1 MSKAAELANLIGNIN
16 AGGGSG
22 QNKNYIINSAMR
34 LAQRGT
40 STTGLKNTGA
50 VYTVDRFSYRRNG
63 TWTNFDAKHEQVT
76 ITDTLPVS
84 KGLHN
89 ALKVTCTTAE
99 GSVPSGTECTGIGY
113 YTELQDLYRFGV
125 GTANMKTMT
134 ISFYVKASIA
144 TTYGFSIQAPIHSD
158 HQAID
163 IPFTVSSANTYER
176 ISITLPTYNVALNT
190 TTDNDVGWR
199 LFWGLDG
206 VASSRTASA
215 WNNLGSD
222 GFLMPNG
229 VSATGFSNTLN
240 ATFEI
245 TGVQLEVGDV
255 ATEFEHEPVE
265 RTLAK
270 CQRYYNRTLDDVAY
284 NQIGGS
290 FMRGNSD
297 KTKGVIEYPVE
308 MRAKPSVSVIG
319 TNAGAFAVQQGDT
332 GLSGTISFGS
342 QWSTGSDKRSS
353 WLDFTGATSGTQGYA
368 CQLYRNNRSVGD
380 GSGCLQFDS
389 EL

>member
-1 MSKAAELANLIGNIN
+1 MTKCAELANLIGNIN
-16 AGGGSG
+16 AGGGTG
-22 QNKNYIINSAMR
+22 QNKNYIINSGMR
-34 LAQRGT
+34 IAQRGT
-40 STTGLKNTGA
+40 STTGLQNYGA
-50 VYTVDRFSYRRNG
+50 IYTIDRFSYRRNG
-63 TWTNFDAKHEQVT
+63 TWTNFNAKHEQVT
-76 ITDTLPVS
+76 ITDSLPVS
-84 KGLHN
+84 KGLRN

-190 TTDNDVGWR
+190 TTNTDTGWR

-245 TGVQLEVGDV
+245 TGVQLEVGQNP
-255 ATEFEHEPVE
+255 TELEHKSFEEE
-265 RTLAK
+265 LAL
-270 CQRYYNRTLDDVAY
+270 CQRYYAKSYGYSTAPGTNTSGGAVYMRFPNDISNRTDLGTRFPVTMRTTPDVTPYSLNGTVDNVSDCGTGTAHVT
-284 NQIGGS
+284 NRGVSTVLNIGQTGFGGFTMSAS
-290 FMRGNSD
+290 FDETG
-297 KTKGVIEYPVE
+297 GYHYEVE
-308 MRAKPSVSVIG
+308 
-319 TNAGAFAVQQGDT
+319 
-332 GLSGTISFGS
+332 
-342 QWSTGSDKRSS
+342 
-353 WLDFTGATSGTQGYA
+353 
-368 CQLYRNNRSVGD
+368 
-380 GSGCLQFDS
+380 S

>member
-1 MSKAAELANLIGNIN
+1 MTKCAELANLIGNIN
-16 AGGGSG
+16 AGGGTG

-34 LAQRGT
+34 VAQRGT
-40 STTGLKNTGA
+40 STTGLKNTGG
-50 VYTVDRFSYRRNG
+50 VYTIDRFSYRRNG

-76 ITDTLPVS
+76 ITDNLPVS

-190 TTDNDVGWR
+190 TTDNDIGWR
-199 LFWGLDG
+199 LFWCLDG

-222 GFLMPNG
+222 GFLLPNG

-245 TGVQLEVGDV
+245 TGVQLEVGQNP
-255 ATEFEHEPVE
+255 TELEHKSFAEE
-265 RTLAK
+265 LAL
-270 CQRYYNRTLDDVAY
+270 CQRYYLKEAEFKANLFGTSSGQRT
-284 NQIGGS
+284 GGS
-290 FMRGNSD
+290 ISF
-297 KTKGVIEYPVE
+297 PVT
-308 MRAKPSVSVIG
+308 MRATPTIG
-319 TNAGAFAVQQGDT
+319 
-332 GLSGTISFGS
+332 
-342 QWSTGSDKRSS
+342 STTD
-353 WLDFTGATSGTQGYA
+353 DSGTQFSSA
-368 CQLYRNNRSVGD
+368 SVTGPTVNCVRAIFVT
-380 GSGCLQFDS
+380 GSSFTNGEAFAKASADA

>member
-1 MSKAAELANLIGNIN
+1 MPLSKIQDIGNQVIPN
-16 AGGGSG
+16 IGP
-22 QNKNYIINSAMR
+22 NRNCIINGAMT

-40 STTGLKNTGA
+40 STTGLKNTGGI
-50 VYTVDRFSYRRNG
+50 YTIDRFSYRRG
-63 TWTNFDAKHEQVT
+63 GSWTNFDSKHEQVDV
-76 ITDTLPVS
+76 TDALPSS
-84 KGLHN
+84 KGFYKGLR
-89 ALKVTCTTAE
+89 VTCTTAE
-99 GSVPSGTECTGIGY
+99 GSVPSGTEATGIGY
-113 YTELQDLYRFGV
+113 YIEKQDLHKFCV
-125 GTANMKTMT
+125 GSSSMKTT
-134 ISFYVKASIA
+134 VLSFYVKASIA
-144 TTYGFSIQAPIHSD
+144 TTYGFTIQGAAHSTT
-158 HQAID
+158 QQID
-163 IPFTVSSANTYER
+163 IPFTVSSANTYEK
-176 ISITLPTYNVALNT
+176 ISITIPTYNVAFDST
-190 TTDNDVGWR
+190 ADNAVGWR
-199 LFWGLDG
+199 LFWTLDG
-206 VASSRTASA
+206 IASSRTASA
-215 WNNLGSD
+215 WGNTSD
-222 GFLMPNG
+222 GVIMPNG